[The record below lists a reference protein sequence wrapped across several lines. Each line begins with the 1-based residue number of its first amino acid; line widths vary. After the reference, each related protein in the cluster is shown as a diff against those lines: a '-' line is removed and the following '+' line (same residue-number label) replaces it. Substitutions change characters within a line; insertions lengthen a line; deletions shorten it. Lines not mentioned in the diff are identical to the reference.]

1 MVLSLLMART
11 EKKEKIN
18 YKFMLG
24 GRWVTTSAGG
34 ERGDGKETPFD
45 TLNEGALRNDE
56 NKSNFIF
63 RANFIT
69 NDKQFVFLKWKFRM
83 FYIRTTSTWRALE
96 NFLWRQLCE
105 WISMCRK
112 LFQGMRTGA
121 LADL

>member
-1 MVLSLLMART
+1 MREGSRGV
-11 EKKEKIN
+11 
-18 YKFMLG
+18 
-24 GRWVTTSAGG
+24 GR
-34 ERGDGKETPFD
+34 ETPFD

-83 FYIRTTSTWRALE
+83 FYIRATSTWRALE